1 MQAATESESSES
13 KTSESPSYKTPA
25 PHNASG
31 SRLPKVLSL
40 LAMSIVTLFGS
51 IAEGMIAPFLPQ
63 HVGELGLDESL
74 WSGVIMAVAPITVII
89 STPLVTCLL
98 ARSDHVGLLIG
109 SLVLQ
114 AAAVLIFGFFGSSLA
129 VMLVMRAAQGFGM
142 AVSLT
147 VNYVL
152 VVGFFKDLGL
162 VNGLVELMS
171 GVGFSFGP
179 VVGSFLYEFGSF
191 SLPFVACGASL
202 GITSLLA
209 PMLYVLAR
217 KQHACKHSEAC
228 DEQESEAIPE
238 DQQDENVFKRMWRLC
253 TSSFLFPAGVM
264 LISNAVWG
272 TFQGG
277 FYSIHAVN
285 GLEMSQSALGI
296 NLGAASTTMTIASLL
311 VGYISDSLGH
321 ERVMAFGLLVAAL
334 SLALLG
340 PAGLLFHDIDAR
352 RWWEFAVML
361 LLGLG
366 QAVTTVPGLAAMM
379 KAVPQNASAQEACS
393 SLFVAFIQLG
403 LIAGMMFSAAFGSHF
418 ALGAV
423 LMASLMCCYALL
435 WIALRWRFSFSRGA
449 SSLQRRKDAESQDK
463 QTDRTDAV

>member
-1 MQAATESESSES
+1 
-13 KTSESPSYKTPA
+13 
-25 PHNASG
+25 
-31 SRLPKVLSL
+31 
-40 LAMSIVTLFGS
+40 
-51 IAEGMIAPFLPQ
+51 
-63 HVGELGLDESL
+63 
-74 WSGVIMAVAPITVII
+74 
-89 STPLVTCLL
+89 
-98 ARSDHVGLLIG
+98 
-109 SLVLQ
+109 
-114 AAAVLIFGFFGSSLA
+114 
-129 VMLVMRAAQGFGM
+129 
-142 AVSLT
+142 
-147 VNYVL
+147 VL

-171 GVGFSFGP
+171 GVGFAFGP

-217 KQHACKHSEAC
+217 RQHACEQSEAC
-228 DEQESEAIPE
+228 DEQGPEAMSEG
-238 DQQDENVFKRMWRLC
+238 QQDENVLKRMWRLC
-253 TSSFLFPAGVM
+253 TASFLFPAGVL

-296 NLGAASTTMTIASLL
+296 NLGAGSTSMTIASLL
-311 VGYISDSLGH
+311 VGYLSDRLGH

-340 PAGLLFHDIDAR
+340 PAGLLFRDTDTR

-361 LLGLG
+361 LLGFG

-379 KAVPQNASAQEACS
+379 KAIPQNASAQEACS

-403 LIAGMMFSAAFGSHF
+403 LVSGMMLSAAFGSHF
-418 ALGAV
+418 ASGAL
-423 LMASLMCCYALL
+423 LMASFMCCYALL
-435 WIALRWRFSFSRGA
+435 WIAMRWRFSFSCA
-449 SSLQRRKDAESQDK
+449 ANCLQKGQDAGSQDK